1 MEGLIPSDLF
11 LFIGS
16 GKAFYLISLMIS
28 PLLKEQ
34 TELSS
39 LRQGRASGKQCIGH
53 RETTTLSLA
62 PPSQEVCR
70 YCVGS
75 LVDSLSGL
83 ASGSCCSLVHTVTAL
98 HCHTHRS
105 SH

>member
-1 MEGLIPSDLF
+1 MKPLDKDVTPMEGLIPSDLF

-39 LRQGRASGKQCIGH
+39 LRQGMA
-53 RETTTLSLA
+53 
-62 PPSQEVCR
+62 
-70 YCVGS
+70 
-75 LVDSLSGL
+75 
-83 ASGSCCSLVHTVTAL
+83 
-98 HCHTHRS
+98 
-105 SH
+105 